1 MFAHDL
7 YLFIFNKKERN
18 HKGKKDVKK
27 FYELEDEVAQ
37 QEHSNIK
44 YHTSVFSNI

>member
-1 MFAHDL
+1 MISI
-7 YLFIFNKKERN
+7 YLFLIKKERN

-44 YHTSVFSNI
+44 YHTSVFGNI